1 MKTIDHVLQYVDD
14 LVSEETQEH
23 LTSLEEG
30 ILKGAWERKN
40 YTQISNELHCSES
53 HIKKLAANLWKKL
66 SHLLGS
72 DLNKDNLQ
80 SVLERRYRAS
90 QRDNFGY
97 CVQIN
102 EGSIHFGKDNDNKVD
117 ISKFTKLEF
126 KPMSYSEFKTI
137 AQVQEKFGLTVKES
151 ENLFEDIQPLAISEY
166 LQQTLKRNLS
176 IANAINTE
184 KARSELLIAPILLEI
199 RQIFDQKVGFFSGTE
214 FNVDVEAGL
223 NGFCDFLLTA
233 SSEIYEISCPV
244 ITLVE
249 AKNENIKGGLGQCIA
264 EMVAAQRF
272 NARTENSLPIYGVV
286 TTGIIWKFL
295 RLEEK
300 TIWIDQE
307 DYFIKEIGKL
317 LGILSS
323 PFQSYF
329 SDFQINQ

>member
-1 MKTIDHVLQYVDD
+1 MT
-14 LVSEETQEH
+14 
-23 LTSLEEG
+23 
-30 ILKGAWERKN
+30 
-40 YTQISNELHCSES
+40 
-53 HIKKLAANLWKKL
+53 
-66 SHLLGS
+66 
-72 DLNKDNLQ
+72 
-80 SVLERRYRAS
+80 
-90 QRDNFGY
+90 
-97 CVQIN
+97 
-102 EGSIHFGKDNDNKVD
+102 
-117 ISKFTKLEF
+117 
-126 KPMSYSEFKTI
+126 YSEFKTI

-151 ENLFEDIQPLAISEY
+151 ENLFVDIQPLTISDY

-199 RQIFDQKVGFFSGTE
+199 RQIFHEQVGFFSGTE

-223 NGFCDFLLTA
+223 NGFCGFLLTA

-244 ITLVE
+244 ITIVE

-272 NARTENSLPIYGVV
+272 NARSDRNFPVYGVV
-286 TTGIIWKFL
+286 TTGMIWKFL
-295 RLEEK
+295 RLEER
-300 TIWIDQE
+300 TLWIDQE

-329 SDFQINQ
+329 S

>member
-1 MKTIDHVLQYVDD
+1 MKTIENVLQYVDD
-14 LVSEETQEH
+14 LVSEDAQEH

-40 YTQISNELHCSES
+40 YTQISKELHCSES
-53 HIKKLAANLWKKL
+53 HIKKQAANLWKKL

-80 SVLERRYRAS
+80 SVLERQYRAS

-102 EGSIHFGKDNDNKVD
+102 EGNIHFGKDSNGKID
-117 ISKFTKLEF
+117 ITKFTKLED

-137 AQVQEKFGLTVKES
+137 AQVQEKFGLTVKEL
-151 ENLFEDIQPLAISEY
+151 ENLFVDIQSLTISDY

-199 RQIFDQKVGFFSGTE
+199 RQIFHEQVGFFSGTE
-214 FNVDVEAGL
+214 FNVDAEVGL
-223 NGFCDFLLTA
+223 NGFCDFMLTA
-233 SSEIYEISCPV
+233 SSEIYEVSCPV

-272 NARTENSLPIYGVV
+272 NARSDNNLPIYGVV
-286 TTGIIWKFL
+286 TTGMIWKFL

-300 TIWIDQE
+300 TLWIDQE

-323 PFQSYF
+323 PFHSYF
-329 SDFQINQ
+329 L

>member
-1 MKTIDHVLQYVDD
+1 MGVEI
-14 LVSEETQEH
+14 
-23 LTSLEEG
+23 
-30 ILKGAWERKN
+30 
-40 YTQISNELHCSES
+40 
-53 HIKKLAANLWKKL
+53 
-66 SHLLGS
+66 
-72 DLNKDNLQ
+72 NKDNLQ
-80 SVLERRYRAS
+80 SALIRQYRAFQGGS
-90 QRDNFGY
+90 FGCVNINKGNF
-97 CVQIN
+97 VKTN
-102 EGSIHFGKDNDNKVD
+102 EGSIHFGKDSDHKID

-151 ENLFEDIQPLAISEY
+151 ENLFVDIQPLAISDY

-184 KARSELLIAPILLEI
+184 KARSELIIAPILLEI

-214 FNVDVEAGL
+214 FNVDAEVGL
-223 NGFCDFLLTA
+223 NGFCDFMLTA
-233 SSEIYEISCPV
+233 SSEIYEVSCPV

-272 NARTENSLPIYGVV
+272 NAKSNNNLPIYGVV
-286 TTGIIWKFL
+286 TTGMIWKFL

-300 TIWIDQE
+300 TLWIDQE

-323 PFQSYF
+323 PFHSYF
-329 SDFQINQ
+329 L

>member
-1 MKTIDHVLQYVDD
+1 
-14 LVSEETQEH
+14 
-23 LTSLEEG
+23 
-30 ILKGAWERKN
+30 
-40 YTQISNELHCSES
+40 
-53 HIKKLAANLWKKL
+53 
-66 SHLLGS
+66 
-72 DLNKDNLQ
+72 
-80 SVLERRYRAS
+80 
-90 QRDNFGY
+90 
-97 CVQIN
+97 
-102 EGSIHFGKDNDNKVD
+102 
-117 ISKFTKLEF
+117 
-126 KPMSYSEFKTI
+126 MSYSEFKTI
-137 AQVQEKFGLTVKES
+137 AQVQEKFGLTIKES
-151 ENLFEDIQPLAISEY
+151 ENLFVDIQPLTISDY

-249 AKNENIKGGLGQCIA
+249 AKNENIKGGLGQCMA
-264 EMVAAQRF
+264 EMVAAQKF
-272 NARTENSLPIYGVV
+272 NAQNDQQLPIYGVV
-286 TTGIIWKFL
+286 TTGMIWKFL

-300 TIWIDQE
+300 TLWIDQE

-323 PFQSYF
+323 PFQAYF
-329 SDFQINQ
+329 

>member
-1 MKTIDHVLQYVDD
+1 
-14 LVSEETQEH
+14 
-23 LTSLEEG
+23 LEEG
-30 ILKGAWERKN
+30 ILKGTWERKN
-40 YTQISNELHCSES
+40 YTQISKELHCSES
-53 HIKKLAANLWKKL
+53 HIKKEAAKLWKKL
-66 SHLLGS
+66 SQLLDS

-80 SVLERRYRAS
+80 SVLERKYRAS

-102 EGSIHFGKDNDNKVD
+102 EGNIHFGKDSDNKID

-151 ENLFEDIQPLAISEY
+151 ENLFEDIQPLIISDY

-214 FNVDVEAGL
+214 FNVDAELGL

-272 NARTENSLPIYGVV
+272 NAQRDQKFPVYGVV
-286 TTGIIWKFL
+286 TSGIIWKFL
-295 RLEEK
+295 RLEE
-300 TIWIDQE
+300 TTLWIDQE
-307 DYFIKEIGKL
+307 DYFIKEVGKL

-323 PFQSYF
+323 PFQAYLS
-329 SDFQINQ
+329 